1 MSRLLL
7 NYDALRNPCV
17 ENLNKAITKLD
28 SAINIFNG
36 LSIPYDYKKRQNINN
51 IKNSIVKRRKELV
64 NIRNW
69 IINSNNDFTTMTN
82 EFCGRADRLPR
93 SKFGERK
100 GL

>member
-17 ENLNKAITKLD
+17 QNLNEAISKLD
-28 SAINIFNG
+28 SAISIFNS
-36 LSIPYDYKKRQNINN
+36 LSIPYDYKKRQSISN
-51 IKNSIVKRRKELV
+51 IKCFIKQRRKELI

-69 IINSNNDFTTMTN
+69 IINSNNDFTTITN

>member
-1 MSRLLL
+1 MARLLL

-17 ENLNKAITKLD
+17 QNLNEAISKLD
-28 SAINIFNG
+28 NAINIFNN
-36 LSIPYDYKKRQNINN
+36 LSIPFDYKKRQSINN
-51 IKNSIVKRRKELV
+51 IKSSIVRRRKELV

-69 IINSNNDFTTMTN
+69 IIDSNNDFTTITN